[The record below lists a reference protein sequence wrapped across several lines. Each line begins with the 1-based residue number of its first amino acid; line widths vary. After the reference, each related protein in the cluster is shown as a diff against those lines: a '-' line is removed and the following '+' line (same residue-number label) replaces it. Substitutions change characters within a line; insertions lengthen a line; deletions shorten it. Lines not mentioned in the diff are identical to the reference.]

1 MFRSIRGI
9 YVYII
14 FRINY
19 LIVGGLTTCVSLLT
33 YYLLTFT
40 ILNPN
45 ISTELQIATIISWII
60 SVLFAFFTNKK
71 YVFESKNK
79 FNFKEMISFILSRLS
94 TLFIEMLLMY
104 LLVTICKYNDKIM
117 KIAVQIIVIILNYL
131 LSKFLVFKKK
141 K

>member
-1 MFRSIRGI
+1 MKKI
-9 YVYII
+9 YTKYKEI
-14 FRINY
+14 INY
-19 LIVGGLTTCVSLLT
+19 IIVGGLTTCVSLLT

-45 ISTELQIATIISWII
+45 ISIELQIATIISWIT

-79 FNFKEMISFILSRLS
+79 FNFKEITSFVLSRLS
-94 TLFIEMLLMY
+94 TLLIEMLLMY
-104 LLVTICKYNDKIM
+104 LFVTVCKYNDKIM
-117 KIAVQIIVIILNYL
+117 KIVVQIIIIILNYL

-141 K
+141 N

>member
-1 MFRSIRGI
+1 MKEI
-9 YVYII
+9 YIKYKEM
-14 FRINY
+14 INY

-45 ISTELQIATIISWII
+45 ISIELQIATIISWIT

-79 FNFKEMISFILSRLS
+79 FNFKEITSFVLSRLS
-94 TLFIEMLLMY
+94 TLLIEMLLMY
-104 LLVTICKYNDKIM
+104 LFVTVCKYNDKIM
-117 KIAVQIIVIILNYL
+117 KIVVQIIIIILNYL

-141 K
+141 N

>member
-1 MFRSIRGI
+1 MKNILKKYKEI
-9 YVYII
+9 
-14 FRINY
+14 INY
-19 LIVGGLTTCVSLLT
+19 IIVGGLTTCVSLLT

-45 ISTELQIATIISWII
+45 ISIELQIATIISWIT

-79 FNFKEMISFILSRLS
+79 FNFKEITSFILSRLS
-94 TLFIEMLLMY
+94 TLLIEMLLMY
-104 LLVTICKYNDKIM
+104 LFVTVCKYNDKIM
-117 KIAVQIIVIILNYL
+117 KIVVQIIIIILNYL

-141 K
+141 N

>member
-1 MFRSIRGI
+1 MKEI
-9 YVYII
+9 YIKYKEM
-14 FRINY
+14 INY

-40 ILNPN
+40 ILNPD

-79 FNFKEMISFILSRLS
+79 FNLKEMISFILSRLS

-117 KIAVQIIVIILNYL
+117 KIVVQIIVIILNYL
-131 LSKFLVFKKK
+131 LSKFLVFKQKK
-141 K
+141 

>member
-1 MFRSIRGI
+1 MKKI
-9 YVYII
+9 YTKYKEI
-14 FRINY
+14 INY
-19 LIVGGLTTCVSLLT
+19 IIVGGLTTCVSLLT

-45 ISTELQIATIISWII
+45 ISIELQIATIISWII

-79 FNFKEMISFILSRLS
+79 FNFKEITSFILSRLS
-94 TLFIEMLLMY
+94 TLLIEMLLMY
-104 LLVTICKYNDKIM
+104 LFVTVCKYNDKIM
-117 KIAVQIIVIILNYL
+117 KIVVQIIIIILNYL

-141 K
+141 N

>member
-1 MFRSIRGI
+1 MKEI
-9 YVYII
+9 YIKYKEM
-14 FRINY
+14 INY

-40 ILNPN
+40 ILNPD

-79 FNFKEMISFILSRLS
+79 FNLKEMISFILSRLS

-117 KIAVQIIVIILNYL
+117 KIVVQIIVIILNYL

>member
-1 MFRSIRGI
+1 MKNI
-9 YVYII
+9 YTKYKEI
-14 FRINY
+14 INY
-19 LIVGGLTTCVSLLT
+19 IIVGGLTTCVSLLT

-45 ISTELQIATIISWII
+45 ISIELQIATIISWII

-79 FNFKEMISFILSRLS
+79 FNFKEITSFILSRLS
-94 TLFIEMLLMY
+94 TLLIEMLLMY
-104 LLVTICKYNDKIM
+104 LFVTVCKYNDKIM
-117 KIAVQIIVIILNYL
+117 KIVVQIIIIILNYL

-141 K
+141 N

>member
-1 MFRSIRGI
+1 MKEI
-9 YVYII
+9 YIKYKEM
-14 FRINY
+14 INY

-40 ILNPN
+40 ILNPD

-79 FNFKEMISFILSRLS
+79 FNLKEMISFILSRLL

-117 KIAVQIIVIILNYL
+117 KIVVQIIVIILNYL

>member
-1 MFRSIRGI
+1 MKKI
-9 YVYII
+9 YTKYKEI
-14 FRINY
+14 INY
-19 LIVGGLTTCVSLLT
+19 IIVGGLTTCVSLLT

-45 ISTELQIATIISWII
+45 ISIELQIATIISWII

-79 FNFKEMISFILSRLS
+79 FNFKEITSFILSRLS
-94 TLFIEMLLMY
+94 TLLIEMLLMH
-104 LLVTICKYNDKIM
+104 LFVTVCKYNDKIM
-117 KIAVQIIVIILNYL
+117 KIVVQIIIIILNYL

-141 K
+141 N

>member
-1 MFRSIRGI
+1 MKEI
-9 YVYII
+9 YIKYKEM
-14 FRINY
+14 INY

-131 LSKFLVFKKK
+131 LSKFLVFKNKK
-141 K
+141 

>member
-1 MFRSIRGI
+1 MKEI
-9 YVYII
+9 YIKYKEM
-14 FRINY
+14 INY

-79 FNFKEMISFILSRLS
+79 FNLKEMISFILSRLS

>member
-1 MFRSIRGI
+1 MKEI
-9 YVYII
+9 YIKYKEM
-14 FRINY
+14 INY

>member
-1 MFRSIRGI
+1 MKNI
-9 YVYII
+9 YTKYKEI
-14 FRINY
+14 INY
-19 LIVGGLTTCVSLLT
+19 IIVGGLTTCVSLLT

-45 ISTELQIATIISWII
+45 ISIELQIATIISWII

-79 FNFKEMISFILSRLS
+79 FNFKEIISFILSRLS
-94 TLFIEMLLMY
+94 TLLIEMLLMY
-104 LLVTICKYNDKIM
+104 LLVTVCKYNDKIM
-117 KIAVQIIVIILNYL
+117 KIVVQIIIIILNYL

-141 K
+141 N

>member
-1 MFRSIRGI
+1 MKEI
-9 YVYII
+9 YIKYKEM
-14 FRINY
+14 INY

-117 KIAVQIIVIILNYL
+117 KIVVQIIVIILNYL

>member
-1 MFRSIRGI
+1 MKEI
-9 YVYII
+9 YIKYKEM
-14 FRINY
+14 INY

-94 TLFIEMLLMY
+94 TLFSEMLLMY